1 MCTPQGIIEKVGCL
15 AFDEA
20 VKAAIKAGKY
30 VLNYTT
36 NLEKLQAEM
45 RSLED
50 RSEIIE
56 RKVGEANDRGEE
68 VENAVLHWRANA
80 DGMKNDVQVLMA
92 QSSVTGNISCFTC
105 SSPNIKQR
113 YKLSKEAEEKKADVQ
128 KLTQDSHFD
137 EISHPRPPPLELEF
151 RSKKNYVNFDSRTP
165 VFNDIIKALKDPSV
179 NIVGI
184 HGLGGVGKTTLAE
197 QVGKEMRDDG
207 TFKQVPLVAVSK
219 DLNVEEI
226 QSKLADRLDFT
237 LDVAVGEKGRA
248 SQLWNKFT
256 DGEKYL
262 VILDDIWKEVDIEA
276 IGIPIKDGK
285 TGCKVL
291 LTSRNED
298 LMSKME
304 VDRSF
309 PIAEL
314 LMPEAWTLFKKL
326 TGNSIDESRTEMRS
340 LAYEVCKKCKGLP
353 VAINALGAALK
364 NKPYPV
370 WKNALD
376 KLERYMITNI
386 EGIDPSVWASLKLS
400 YDVLWSS
407 DAKSCFLL
415 CCLYPEDFDIPIEDL
430 MRHCVARRL
439 FSPNPRTIDQAR
451 NAACTV
457 VQSLKSAS
465 LLSYGN
471 DENFVRIH
479 DVIRDVG
486 ISIAFKEEA
495 FLVDHGALQW
505 PRNPINGPPYSAIS
519 LRLTKIKGLP
529 NELTCPQLHTLI
541 FFNNEQS
548 HLEVPENFF
557 SGMKQLVVLIVV
569 RMQMGR
575 LPSSLANLDG
585 LGMLCLEHCELVDIA
600 ILGDLKNSL
609 EVLSLRGS
617 TIEALPQE
625 IGHLTSLLLLDLR
638 DCEKLNVIPQGVISK
653 LTSLEELYLPDAFD
667 QWEATEDNRR
677 DTIIQKV
684 TLEELRWSLSTGPLT
699 TLHIHIPNVMLLPK
713 EGLKFDNLKRFRISM
728 GSKFKWDEEFPGTRV
743 LKYKGSS
750 LKKEFIPLVDKAEAL
765 YLSGIKG
772 LKNVLDDR
780 GVGNEF
786 LDLKCLKVE
795 SCDDDVEYF
804 IGEPKSSVRSHGLRP
819 LRSLTKLVIG
829 NCKLKYLFSPSS
841 ARELVNLEQLI
852 VIQCE
857 VMEAIVGFEGQKEEN
872 EVTFSKL
879 KVLHLKELPNLKCF
893 YAENGKTRT
902 TMGSSFARVQPLF
915 NEKVILPFLEDL
927 EVESLDSIEEIWDKQ
942 SPSVN
947 QETTS
952 FGQLSYM
959 TVSQCKKL
967 MNLVPSNILPQLRN
981 LQDLTVVHCPNVEFV
996 VFKNKKGEAEAADD
1010 STLII
1015 PRLTHLRIGKMEKL
1029 KRFYSSSTTS
1039 NAQSLFNH
1047 QVAFPVLEEIH
1058 IWNVPMIT
1066 DIWSQQPLLKPEKE
1080 VESFCK
1086 LQTIIVGD
1094 CHQLEYVLPSYMV
1107 PQLHNLLELKIAV
1120 CKELEVIV
1128 SKKLKEKEATNND
1141 ILVFPQLKTLEL
1153 LSLDNLKCFCTG
1165 TDQLL
1170 FSHKVA
1176 FPALEDLD
1184 IDQLPHITEIWDKKP
1199 LSEPEQE
1206 IESFSKLETI
1216 FISNCHQLVYVLPS
1230 YMLPRL
1236 QNLQELRIGYCK
1248 EVEVI
1253 VSKELKEKEAADN
1266 DPIVF
1271 SQLKVV
1277 VFSKLPKLKS
1287 FYTGTQ
1293 LIFSNKV
1300 AFPALEDLTVEN
1312 VPKIK
1317 EIWDKQPLSEAE
1329 KEAISFYNLRRIDV
1343 QHCDQLVYVF
1353 PSSMLPQL
1361 QNLQKLVIT
1370 NCKEMEVIISNKL
1383 KEKEAT
1389 SNNII
1394 LFAELKTVILQ
1405 FLPNL
1410 ERLCSEMQLNFS
1422 NKDAFPVL
1430 EINIEELTI
1439 EESGTSGKDEDSN
1452 DHDKEGED
1460 GEEDV
1465 KNADDN
1471 KGVGGEEKDEDD
1483 QRKEDEEEETEDHIS
1498 NLD

>member
-30 VLNYTT
+30 VLDYTT

-50 RSEIIE
+50 RREIIE
-56 RKVGEANDRGEE
+56 RKVGEANHHGEE
-68 VENAVLHWRANA
+68 VENAVLHWRTGA
-80 DGMKNDVQVLMA
+80 DKMKNDVQELMA
-92 QSSVTGNISCFTC
+92 QSSDTGNISCFTC
-105 SSPNIKQR
+105 SCPNIKRR
-113 YKLSKEAEEKKADVQ
+113 YKLSKEAEEKKADVH

-137 EISHPRPPPLELEF
+137 EISHPRPPPSELEF
-151 RSKKNYVNFDSRTP
+151 RSNKNYVNFDSRTP

-197 QVGKEMRDDG
+197 QVSKEMRKDG

-219 DLNVEEI
+219 DLNVKEI

-237 LDVAVGEKGRA
+237 LDAAVGEKGRA

-256 DGEKYL
+256 NGDNKYTNGDNKYL
-262 VILDDIWKEVDIEA
+262 VILDDIWEEVDIKA
-276 IGIPIKDGK
+276 IGIPVKDGK

-309 PIAEL
+309 SIAEL
-314 LMPEAWTLFKKL
+314 PMPEAWTLFKKL
-326 TGNSIDESRTEMRS
+326 TGNSIDESRPEIYS

-364 NKPYPV
+364 NKPGPV

-386 EGIDPSVWASLKLS
+386 DGIKPSVWASLQLS
-400 YDVLWSS
+400 YDMLGSS

-415 CCLYPEDFDIPIEDL
+415 CCLYPEDSEISIEDL
-430 MRHCVARRL
+430 MRQCVARRL
-439 FSPNPRTIDQAR
+439 LSQYPRTLDEAR
-451 NAACTV
+451 NAAHTV
-457 VQSLKSAS
+457 VYSLKSAS

-486 ISIAFKEEA
+486 ISIASKEEA
-495 FLVDHGALQW
+495 FLVDHGALKW

-519 LRLTKIKGLP
+519 FRPKKIERLP
-529 NELTCPQLHTLI
+529 NELTCPQLHTLM
-541 FFNNEQS
+541 FGNSSLS
-548 HLEVPENFF
+548 HLEVPDNFF
-557 SGMKQLVVLIVV
+557 SGMKQLLVLIVS
-569 RMQMGR
+569 RMHMGR
-575 LPSSLANLDG
+575 LPSSLANLKG

-600 ILGDLKNSL
+600 ILGDLKTSL

-625 IGHLTSLLLLDLR
+625 IGQLTSLLLLDLR
-638 DCEKLNVIPQGVISK
+638 NCKKLNVIPQGVISN
-653 LTSLEELYLPDAFD
+653 LISLEELYLPDAFD

-677 DTIIQKV
+677 DTSIQKV
-684 TLEELRWSLSTGPLT
+684 TLGELSLSLSTGQLT

-713 EGLKFDNLKRFRISM
+713 EGLKFENLKRFRISM
-728 GSKFKWDEEFPGTRV
+728 GSNFERGEDFPGTRV
-743 LKYKGSS
+743 LKYEGSS

-786 LDLKCLKVE
+786 LGLKCLKVE
-795 SCDDDVEYF
+795 SCDDDLEYL
-804 IGEPKSSVRSHGLRP
+804 IGEPKSSVRSHGLHS
-819 LRSLTKLVIG
+819 LQSLTVLDIE

-841 ARELVNLEQLI
+841 PRGLVNLEQLI
-852 VIQCE
+852 VKQCKI
-857 VMEAIVGFEGQKEEN
+857 MEAIVGFEGQKEEN
-872 EVTFSKL
+872 EVIFSKL
-879 KVLHLKELPNLKCF
+879 KVLHLEDLPNLKCF
-893 YAENGKTRT
+893 YAENEKTRT
-902 TMGSSFARVQPLF
+902 TMGSSFARVQTLF
-915 NEKVILPFLEDL
+915 NEKVI
-927 EVESLDSIEEIWDKQ
+927 
-942 SPSVN
+942 
-947 QETTS
+947 
-952 FGQLSYM
+952 
-959 TVSQCKKL
+959 
-967 MNLVPSNILPQLRN
+967 
-981 LQDLTVVHCPNVEFV
+981 
-996 VFKNKKGEAEAADD
+996 
-1010 STLII
+1010 
-1015 PRLTHLRIGKMEKL
+1015 
-1029 KRFYSSSTTS
+1029 
-1039 NAQSLFNH
+1039 
-1047 QVAFPVLEEIH
+1047 FPVLEELK
-1058 IWNVPMIT
+1058 IWKLDNIIEIWDILVFEEQGSFCQLMTVDVEGFNKLTHLFPSKMHPMVKNLKRLNVRGCETMEGVVGFEEELDEDGLRNEQVAFPALENITIWQVPMIT
-1066 DIWSQQPLLKPEKE
+1066 GIWVQQPLSKLEKE

-1086 LQTIIVGD
+1086 LKSIQVLECD
-1094 CHQLEYVLPSYMV
+1094 QLEYVLPSYML
-1107 PQLHNLLELKIAV
+1107 PQLHNLLELNISF

-1128 SKKLKEKEATNND
+1128 SNKLKEKEATNND
-1141 ILVFPQLKTLEL
+1141 ILVFPRLETLQLLN
-1153 LSLDNLKCFCTG
+1153 LDNLKCFCTG
-1165 TDQLL
+1165 IDQLL

-1176 FPALEDLD
+1176 FPALERL
-1184 IDQLPHITEIWDKKP
+1184 
-1199 LSEPEQE
+1199 
-1206 IESFSKLETI
+1206 TI
-1216 FISNCHQLVYVLPS
+1216 A
-1230 YMLPRL
+1230 
-1236 QNLQELRIGYCK
+1236 E
-1248 EVEVI
+1248 
-1253 VSKELKEKEAADN
+1253 
-1266 DPIVF
+1266 
-1271 SQLKVV
+1271 
-1277 VFSKLPKLKS
+1277 
-1287 FYTGTQ
+1287 
-1293 LIFSNKV
+1293 
-1300 AFPALEDLTVEN
+1300 

-1317 EIWDKQPLSEAE
+1317 EIWDKQPLPELE
-1329 KEAISFYNLRRIDV
+1329 KKPKSFYKLMSIHV
-1343 QHCDQLVYVF
+1343 YKCDQLAYVF
-1353 PSSMLPQL
+1353 PSYMLPQL
-1361 QNLQKLVIT
+1361 QNLEKLAIA

-1389 SNNII
+1389 NNDII
-1394 LFAELKTVILQ
+1394 PLAKLKTVILQ
-1405 FLPNL
+1405 NLPNL
-1410 ERLCSEMQLNFS
+1410 KRLCAEMQLAFS

-1430 EINIEELTI
+1430 EINIKELTIQHPWGLIILETSCIAPNLMFLVNGTSTKEVAI

-1471 KGVGGEEKDEDD
+1471 KGVGGENKDEDD
-1483 QRKEDEEEETEDHIS
+1483 QRKEEEEETEDHIS

>member
-45 RSLED
+45 RSLEG
-50 RSEIIE
+50 RREIIE
-56 RKVGEANDRGEE
+56 RKVGAANHRGEE
-68 VENAVLHWRANA
+68 VENAVLHWRADA
-80 DGMKNDVQVLMA
+80 DGMKNDVQELMA

-105 SSPNIKQR
+105 SCPNIKRR

-137 EISHPRPPPLELEF
+137 EISHPRPPPPELEF
-151 RSKKNYVNFDSRTP
+151 RPNKKYVNLDSRTP

-184 HGLGGVGKTTLAE
+184 YGLGGVGKTTLAE
-197 QVGKEMRDDG
+197 QVSKEMRKDG
-207 TFKQVPLVAVSK
+207 TFKQVPLATVSK
-219 DLNVEEI
+219 DLNVKEI

-237 LDVAVGEKGRA
+237 LDAAVDEKGRA

-256 DGEKYL
+256 NGEKYL
-262 VILDDIWKEVDIEA
+262 VILDDIWEEVDIRA

-298 LMSKME
+298 LMIKME

-309 PIAEL
+309 SIAEL
-314 LMPEAWTLFKKL
+314 PMPEAWTLFKKL
-326 TGNSIDESRTEMRS
+326 TGNSIDESRQETYS

-353 VAINALGAALK
+353 VAINALGVALK
-364 NKPYPV
+364 NKPDHA

-386 EGIDPSVWASLKLS
+386 EGINPSVWASLKLS
-400 YDVLWSS
+400 YDMLWSS

-415 CCLYPEDFDIPIEDL
+415 CCLYPEDFEILVEDL

-439 FSPNPRTIDQAR
+439 FSQNPRTLDEAR

-505 PRNPINGPPYSAIS
+505 PRNLINEPPYSAIS
-519 LRLTKIKGLP
+519 LRLTKIKRLP

-548 HLEVPENFF
+548 HLEVPDNFF
-557 SGMKQLVVLIVV
+557 SGMKQLVVLIVA
-569 RMQMGR
+569 RMHMGR
-575 LPSSLANLDG
+575 LPSSLANLAG
-585 LGMLCLEHCELVDIA
+585 LGMLCLEHCELADIA
-600 ILGDLKNSL
+600 ILGDLKTSL

-625 IGHLTSLLLLDLR
+625 IGQLTSLLLLDLR
-638 DCEKLNVIPQGVISK
+638 DCKKLNVIPQGVISN

-667 QWEATEDNRR
+667 QWDATEDNRQ
-677 DTIIQKV
+677 DTSIQKV
-684 TLEELRWSLSTGPLT
+684 TLEELRWSLSTGQLT

-713 EGLKFDNLKRFRISM
+713 EGLKFENLKRFRISM
-728 GSKFKWDEEFPGTRV
+728 GSNFNWDEHFPGTRV
-743 LKYKGSS
+743 LKYEGSS
-750 LKKEFIPLVDKAEAL
+750 LKKEVIPLVDKAEAL
-765 YLSGIKG
+765 YLCGIKG

-795 SCDDDVEYF
+795 SCDDDLEYL
-804 IGEPKSSVRSHGLRP
+804 IGEPKSSVRSHGLHP
-819 LRSLTKLVIG
+819 LQSLTKLVIG

-852 VIQCE
+852 VKQCKI
-857 VMEAIVGFEGQKEEN
+857 MEAIVGFEGQKEEN
-872 EVTFSKL
+872 EVIFSKL
-879 KVLHLKELPNLKCF
+879 KVLCLEGLPNLKCF
-893 YAENGKTRT
+893 YAENEKMQT

-915 NEKVILPFLEDL
+915 NEKVIFPVLEKL
-927 EVESLDSIEEIWDKQ
+927 EILELDNIIEIWDKQ
-942 SPSVN
+942 SIALFDA
-947 QETTS
+947 QGS
-952 FGQLSYM
+952 F
-959 TVSQCKKL
+959 C
-967 MNLVPSNILPQLRN
+967 QLRN
-981 LQDLTVVHCPNVEFV
+981 IHFRRC
-996 VFKNKKGEAEAADD
+996 NK
-1010 STLII
+1010 LM
-1015 PRLTHLRIGKMEKL
+1015 HLFPSKMH
-1029 KRFYSSSTTS
+1029 R
-1039 NAQSLFNH
+1039 
-1047 QVAFPVLEEIH
+1047 
-1058 IWNVPMIT
+1058 
-1066 DIWSQQPLLKPEKE
+1066 LLK
-1080 VESFCK
+1080 
-1086 LQTIIVGD
+1086 
-1094 CHQLEYVLPSYMV
+1094 
-1107 PQLHNLLELKIAV
+1107 
-1120 CKELEVIV
+1120 
-1128 SKKLKEKEATNND
+1128 
-1141 ILVFPQLKTLEL
+1141 
-1153 LSLDNLKCFCTG
+1153 NLKYLYVRRCETMEGVVGFEG
-1165 TDQLL
+1165 EVD
-1170 FSHKVA
+1170 
-1176 FPALEDLD
+1176 EDGLRN
-1184 IDQLPHITEIWDKKP
+1184 
-1199 LSEPEQE
+1199 EQVC
-1206 IESFSKLETI
+1206 FSKLTY
-1216 FISNCHQLVYVLPS
+1216 L
-1230 YMLPRL
+1230 
-1236 QNLQELRIGYCK
+1236 G
-1248 EVEVI
+1248 
-1253 VSKELKEKEAADN
+1253 LKE
-1266 DPIVF
+1266 
-1271 SQLKVV
+1271 
-1277 VFSKLPKLKS
+1277 LPKLVS
-1287 FYTGTQ
+1287 FCTKMGEAGTTEGNPTIHAQ
-1293 LIFSNKV
+1293 PLFNEKV
-1300 AFPALEDLTVEN
+1300 AFPALEDLTIEN

-1329 KEAISFYNLRRIDV
+1329 KEAISLCNLRRIDV

-1389 SNNII
+1389 NNNII
-1394 LFAELKTVILQ
+1394 LFAKLKTVILQ

-1410 ERLCSEMQLNFS
+1410 ERLCSETQLSFS
-1422 NKDAFPVL
+1422 NKK
-1430 EINIEELTI
+1430 
-1439 EESGTSGKDEDSN
+1439 SGTSGKDEDNN
-1452 DHDKEGED
+1452 DHNKEDKED
-1460 GEEDV
+1460 REEDV

-1471 KGVGGEEKDEDD
+1471 GGGEEEKDETK
-1483 QRKEDEEEETEDHIS
+1483 RKEEETEDHIS